1 MAKTINKQIEDIL
14 DNKKLKYFVLWYTDG
29 AEVKTYDDKVKKYL
43 NVDYDKGMTYL
54 DREDVQAAISIIVKN
69 NKDMNLIRIYNK
81 MLEMALS
88 GDVSCANWVVKF
100 SESSFFKNSK
110 SEFEKIAEGLDLD
123 E

>member
-29 AEVKTYDDKVKKYL
+29 ADKKGYDDKVKKYL
-43 NVDYDKGMTYL
+43 NVDYEKGMTYL
-54 DREDVQAAISIIVKN
+54 DREDVQSAISIIVKN

-81 MLEMALS
+81 MLEMALN

-100 SESSFFKNSK
+100 SESSFFKNNK
-110 SEFEKIAEGLDLD
+110 SEMDKIVEGLDLD